1 MLGYEGDVGCAN
13 GQHLHFEVAVPNG
26 GIGSDGFLVNI
37 NADRRIPRICN
48 IPGGRLQPNS
58 RYTAQAVPGV
68 LPRGRRE
75 VARHGLP
82 IEDYQCYFDQMVDA
96 GYEPEWLDMYDTGG
110 RTFVNVVGQRAS
122 GQGSAFHGLNGAQY
136 QTRFDSLTGSGYR
149 PVIVESYLQSGQVR
163 YAGFFKKTSGP
174 AFVAYHGLSASA
186 HQTRFESLAQQG
198 YQPRMISVV
207 SAGAALRV
215 TGFYE
220 RRQGEFVLR
229 SQVPIAQYQQV
240 YNENANAGRLP
251 VSLNGYV
258 HNGQPMIA
266 AIFSCAVSGGR
277 DRHGLSGAQYQNEWE
292 SATGGGLSTRIVT
305 GYHQGGHRFAAAWRG
320 ATGQGNCASQE
331 TRNRALTTGVIAQP
345 SPPPRRR
352 PAKLGVIAA
361 PATSSAPPPR
371 TPSCQDGSRRPNS
384 SAVCRRR

>member
-1 MLGYEGDVGCAN
+1 M
-13 GQHLHFEVAVPNG
+13 
-26 GIGSDGFLVNI
+26 
-37 NADRRIPRICN
+37 AD
-48 IPGGRLQPNS
+48 S
-58 RYTAQAVPGV
+58 
-68 LPRGRRE
+68 
-75 VARHGLP
+75 
-82 IEDYQCYFDQMVDA
+82 

-110 RTFVNVVGQRAS
+110 RTFVNVVGRRAS
-122 GQGSAFHGLNGAQY
+122 GQGSAFHGLTGAQY
-136 QTRFDSLTGSGYR
+136 QTRFNHLTGSGYR
-149 PVIVESYLQSGQVR
+149 PVIVESYLQNGQVR
-163 YAGFFKKTSGP
+163 YAGFFKRISGP

-198 YQPRMISVV
+198 YQPRMISIV
-207 SAGAALRV
+207 SVGGGLRV

-266 AIFSCAVSGGR
+266 AIFSCAASGGR

-292 SATGGGLSTRIVT
+292 SATGGGLSTHIVT
-305 GYHQGGHRFAAAWRG
+305 GYHQGGHRFAAAWRR
-320 ATGQGNCASQE
+320 AIGQGNCASQE
-331 TRNRALTTGVIAQP
+331 TRNRALTTGVIAQA
-345 SPPPRRR
+345 SPPPQRR

-361 PATSSAPPPR
+361 PATNSAPPR